1 MWMLGCCLYEMV
13 TLTLPFTGRNLNK
26 IVHNILNKPYP
37 EVSNRLFK
45 NLIGKLLQK
54 NALIRSSASEIL

>member
-1 MWMLGCCLYEMV
+1 MV

-26 IVHNILNKPYP
+26 IVYNILNEPYP

-45 NLIGKLLQK
+45 NLIAKLLQK